1 MNIYCF
7 GDSHTRYFKRS
18 NTLAW
23 ASVLS
28 RTTPTVTACD
38 YTAASAKGLAA
49 GDSSRFA
56 YRSFKRDYDKFAPDF
71 VCVGYGQVDAEVGFY
86 YRKYAKNFTG
96 SAEADLSSVYD
107 GYIKR
112 VEETL
117 KMRPLVFKGPNPSTL
132 RIETQ
137 LLNNVYQR
145 LVARMTN
152 SEQRAAIW
160 AEMQSS
166 PPEVAEHGR
175 INAMA
180 AEMLRAKVEA
190 AGHIYFDI
198 RSEVEDPSAPGLA
211 RWEHVPA
218 DSDVHLCDSFH
229 VRRAHAERLFT
240 VFEGLAVT
248 RIAE

>member
-1 MNIYCF
+1 MDIYCF
-7 GDSHTRYFKRS
+7 GDSHSRYFKKA
-18 NTLAW
+18 NTLGW
-23 ASVLS
+23 GGIVTSTS
-28 RTTPTVTACD
+28 PRVTAFD
-38 YTAASAKGLAA
+38 YVAASAKGFAA
-49 GDSSRFA
+49 GEASRFA
-56 YRSFKRDYDKFAPDF
+56 YRKFCRDYQAAEPEF
-71 VCVGYGQVDAEVGFY
+71 VCLGYGQVDAEVGCYFRRY
-86 YRKYAKNFTG
+86 VKGYGG
-96 SAEADLSSVYD
+96 SAEADLSAVYND
-107 GYIKR
+107 YVGMA
-112 VEETL
+112 ETTVPL
-117 KMRPLVFKGPNPSTL
+117 RPLVFKGPNPSTM
-132 RIETQ
+132 RIDAQ
-137 LLNNVYQR
+137 LLRYVYQR
-145 LVARMTN
+145 LVVRITRE
-152 SEQRAAIW
+152 SERAAIW

-198 RSEVEDPSAPGLA
+198 RSEVEDPSAPGFA